1 MVPLKDG
8 CAPYIF
14 LDDNIFKFKTPNI
27 VIVNIYKLIIF
38 ILTLLF
44 NDILCNIIIG
54 N

>member
-14 LDDNIFKFKTPNI
+14 LDDTIFKLKTPNI
-27 VIVNIYKLIIF
+27 VIVDIYKLVIF
-38 ILTLLF
+38 ISTLLS

-54 N
+54 D